1 MLRLLLKQKNMT
13 LYRLEKETGLPHSTL
28 NDLYHERVDM
38 TKVSAFTINTIASV
52 LNISMDELY
61 NFLTYKD
68 LSLIVCDNEFDLFK
82 SNVCHN
88 IKRLNYEKFIEM
100 YSDNN
105 EIRRLYEE
113 NKYLESTYLLSMLD
127 TLSLLNGMELKEEF
141 EDIRQTSFNK
151 LVVPESIYYLLKNRI
166 IKLEDVIKE
175 SLPEFL
181 KHNILESEIDSVY

>member
-38 TKVSAFTINTIASV
+38 TKVSAFTIKKIAEV
-52 LNISMDELY
+52 LCISMDELY
-61 NFLTYKD
+61 NFLTYND
-68 LSLIVCDNEFDLFK
+68 LSLIACDDKFDLFK
-82 SNVCHN
+82 SNVCHHVR
-88 IKRLNYEKFIEM
+88 RLTYEKFIEM

-113 NKYLESTYLLSMLD
+113 QKYLESTYLLSMLD
-127 TLSLLNGMELKEEF
+127 TLSLLAGQSTKEDY
-141 EDIRQTSFNK
+141 EDIRNTHFNK
-151 LVVPESIYYLLKNRI
+151 LIVPESVYYLLKNKM
-166 IKLEDVIKE
+166 IKLEDIIKE

-181 KHNILESEIDSVY
+181 KHNIVESEIDNVY